1 MVPYDAGDHF
11 EQIFLLYFDAGSRS
25 LLIGDRLE
33 NCWLATSNSCINSK
47 KHLILSEV
55 IPRKRQRRKRRYLR
69 SVRLSK
75 SYVSPWY
82 KIQAMWTNCSAK
94 ISFFPPKCDSAIGQH
109 FHKNQDCDAAYDDK
123 QFTVKAVAR
132 FSFYQV
138 TLEATFMKNKQ
149 PTLFRQ

>member
-1 MVPYDAGDHF
+1 MTKFH
-11 EQIFLLYFDAGSRS
+11 
-25 LLIGDRLE
+25 LIQSTH
-33 NCWLATSNSCINSK
+33 NNKVNSK

-69 SVRLSK
+69 SMRLSK

-132 FSFYQV
+132 FSFYQA

-149 PTLFRQ
+149 PTLFRQEEVIYAMQSVHKHLDFGRWRNATF